1 MRIYLDVCCL
11 CRPFDDLMQDRVQFE
26 SDAVLAII
34 SRCLTGN
41 WELVSSEAIDLELSK
56 LQNRDKIEKVL
67 KLYSVAESRLVL
79 CDRSIRR
86 VEELQLQGIKLY
98 DSLHL
103 ALAEVSGVDA
113 LLTTDDAFLR
123 MAKKLVSGIVVNNP
137 VDWLMEVLRSE
148 R

>member
-1 MRIYLDVCCL
+1 
-11 CRPFDDLMQDRVQFE
+11 MQDRVQFE